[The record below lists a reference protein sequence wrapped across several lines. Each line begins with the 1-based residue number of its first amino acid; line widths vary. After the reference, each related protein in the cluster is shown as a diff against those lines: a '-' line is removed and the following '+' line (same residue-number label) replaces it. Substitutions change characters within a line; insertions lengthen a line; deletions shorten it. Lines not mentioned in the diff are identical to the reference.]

1 MFLPQALNTRAYKE
15 LAKMYEYRS
24 NEYSSN
30 ENENINEDSHII
42 EHDSHNIDQVYPL
55 IITNPI
61 NMLIFCSSY
70 SIWFG
75 GYTKKQIKEYLFRK

>member
-1 MFLPQALNTRAYKE
+1 MFLPHGLMTRPYKE
-15 LAKMYEYRS
+15 LAKMNEYSS

-30 ENENINEDSHII
+30 ENENINEGSQII
-42 EHDSHNIDQVYPL
+42 ENDSHNIDQVYSL

-61 NMLIFCSSY
+61 NMLIFCSLY

>member
-15 LAKMYEYRS
+15 LAKMYESR
-24 NEYSSN
+24 SN
-30 ENENINEDSHII
+30 ENENIYEGSQII
-42 EHDSHNIDQVYPL
+42 EPESQNIVQVYSL

-61 NMLIFCSSY
+61 NMLIFCSLY

>member
-1 MFLPQALNTRAYKE
+1 MFLPHGLKSRAYKE
-15 LAKMYEYRS
+15 LVQM

-30 ENENINEDSHII
+30 ENEDSHII
-42 EHDSHNIDQVYPL
+42 EYESQNIDEVYPFRS

-61 NMLIFCSSY
+61 NMLIFCSLY

>member
-1 MFLPQALNTRAYKE
+1 MFLPHGLKSRAYKE
-15 LAKMYEYRS
+15 LVQM

-30 ENENINEDSHII
+30 ENEDSHII
-42 EHDSHNIDQVYPL
+42 EYESQNIDEVYPFRS

-61 NMLIFCSSY
+61 NMLIFCSLY

-75 GYTKKQIKEYLFRK
+75 GYTKKQIK

>member
-1 MFLPQALNTRAYKE
+1 MFLPHGLMTRPYKE
-15 LAKMYEYRS
+15 LVQM

-30 ENENINEDSHII
+30 ENEDSHII
-42 EHDSHNIDQVYPL
+42 EYESQNIDEVYPFRS

-61 NMLIFCSSY
+61 NMLIFCSLY